1 MRAIR
6 QPGAATPRDLGD
18 ADNARELEALRVT
31 CWRQAQE
38 IHSLLD
44 TVAIL
49 RAGADRLA
57 ADNAIM
63 NAELAITRVVR

>member
-1 MRAIR
+1 MRASQ

-18 ADNARELEALRVT
+18 ADSARELDALRIT

-57 ADNAIM
+57 ADNAIL
-63 NAELAITRVVR
+63 NAELAITRVDC